1 VEIREFGSGAADE
14 GVEFA
19 PVVLSASKGEPGAGA
34 TFVYDAALGTAVV
47 LEPGR
52 VSGAMLWKFRLRAD
66 PRETPGMHLFI
77 SGKRP

>member
-1 VEIREFGSGAADE
+1 MAR
-14 GVEFA
+14 
-19 PVVLSASKGEPGAGA
+19 A
-34 TFVYDAALGTAVV
+34 TFVYDAALGTAGV